1 MAEAKRRQFK
11 KKVVISTNIISEK
24 LYYNAS
30 DNEEVTGLLAE
41 QILTRCKTL
50 RNEQDEEIESS
61 KLRNLT
67 VKEREEKKKRL
78 CRSLSQRDTSW
89 CWWGKEFLVLKTVLR
104 ILKSLDSNNKCS

>member
-67 VKEREEKKKRL
+67 VKEREEKKKKTMQK
-78 CRSLSQRDTSW
+78 SFSK
-89 CWWGKEFLVLKTVLR
+89 GHFLVLVGKR
-104 ILKSLDSNNKCS
+104 IPCAENCSEDIEVPGF